1 MFLNLKKQHFYEF
14 ISKIW
19 LYCSQIS
26 QFPKKIQENFAE
38 TQAIPNHKKLNNFP
52 KKLKLPK
59 DYPYLVLQNPW
70 KKPALKAE
78 GIDASLQ
85 SVGPH
90 LEALDKYV
98 HIVHSDFRHTRI
110 A

>member
-1 MFLNLKKQHFYEF
+1 MNILPKSDYIAHKFHNFLKILKKILQKLKLFPT
-14 ISKIW
+14 
-19 LYCSQIS
+19 QVN
-26 QFPKKIQENFAE
+26 PKKL
-38 TQAIPNHKKLNNFP
+38 KNFP
-52 KKLKLPK
+52 KKSRYQRIIPIWSSKTRE
-59 DYPYLVLQNPW
+59 

-78 GIDASLQ
+78 EIDASLQ
-85 SVGPH
+85 SMGPH